1 MSLRPHATVISD
13 DDKPQLELYPV
24 SWYLKIR
31 AEQMSRHIQM
41 LDADIQAKK
50 IWLYVMYSLFLQMS
64 SVSSILRRECNAR
77 LICQIYDAPF
87 VTDSFY
93 KAGMRAVFQPTRSSV
108 YSIYNCLPFGREE
121 DETKAFCLAPGTFVS
136 ALDFDKVSKV
146 SGVSANRQYRL
157 IGEKKKEN
165 LDAQH

>member
-1 MSLRPHATVISD
+1 
-13 DDKPQLELYPV
+13 
-24 SWYLKIR
+24 
-31 AEQMSRHIQM
+31 
-41 LDADIQAKK
+41 
-50 IWLYVMYSLFLQMS
+50 MS